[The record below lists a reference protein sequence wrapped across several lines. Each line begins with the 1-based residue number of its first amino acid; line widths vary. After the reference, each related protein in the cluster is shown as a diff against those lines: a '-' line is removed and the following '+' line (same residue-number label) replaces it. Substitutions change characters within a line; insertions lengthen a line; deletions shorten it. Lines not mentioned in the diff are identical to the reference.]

1 MASADTIT
9 LRGLRATGYHGVFA
23 EERREGQ
30 VFAVDACLELDLR
43 RAAASDRLRDTVSYA
58 EIAAII
64 EDHITGEPLD
74 LIEALAQRIALS
86 VLGYDPRVQAATIT
100 VHKPSAPMAQDFS
113 DVSIR
118 LRRTRAD
125 LDDADGVE
133 AWNAL
138 DERNDVDSQSADHAG
153 GADSPVRAV
162 LALGS
167 NLSTSG
173 HSPEQILQAA
183 VEALTAGDGSV
194 TVRDVSPLAKTAPVG
209 GPPGQPDFLNMV
221 VAVDTVLPAEKL
233 LDHAQSIENAYGR
246 QRGERWAARTLDIDI
261 ITYGEQAVDTDRLQV
276 PHPRAAERA
285 FVLAPWSW
293 MDPGAVLQGRGV
305 GELAAEAADAT
316 GVQPFHGAPQRAR
329 ATEGARPA
337 EAAQTASV
345 HAEQPDGPQ
354 PSADEVRRSV

>member
-9 LRGLRATGYHGVFA
+9 LRGLKAAGYHGVFA

-30 VFAVDACLELDLR
+30 IFAVDACLEVDLR

-64 EDHITGEPLD
+64 EDHITGDPLD
-74 LIEALAQRIALS
+74 LIEALAQRIAVS
-86 VLGYDPRVQAATIT
+86 VLGHDPRIQAATIT
-100 VHKPSAPMAQDFS
+100 VHKPSAPMSQDFS

-125 LDDADGVE
+125 LDDADY
-133 AWNAL
+133 
-138 DERNDVDSQSADHAG
+138 
-153 GADSPVRAV
+153 PVRAV

-173 HSPEQILQAA
+173 YSPEQILQSA
-183 VEALTAGDGSV
+183 VESLTTGDGTV
-194 TVRDVSPLAKTAPVG
+194 TVRDVSPLAKTSPVG

-233 LDHAQSIENAYGR
+233 LDRTQSIENAFGR

-261 ITYGEQAVDTDRLQV
+261 ITYGHQAVDTDRLQI

-305 GELAAEAADAT
+305 GELAAEAADAV
-316 GVQPFHGAPQRAR
+316 GVQPFGGVPQG
-329 ATEGARPA
+329 TLPA
-337 EAAQTASV
+337 EPDQAAGS
-345 HAEQPDGPQ
+345 HAEHPDPPQ
-354 PSADEVRRSV
+354 LSADEGRRSV

>member
-30 VFAVDACLELDLR
+30 IFAVDACLELDLR
-43 RAAASDRLRDTVSYA
+43 RAAGSDRLRDTVSYA

-86 VLGYDPRVQAATIT
+86 VLGYDPRIQAATIT
-100 VHKPSAPMAQDFS
+100 VHKPSAPMSQDFS

-125 LDDADGVE
+125 LDDADGPE
-133 AWNAL
+133 AWNGL
-138 DERNDVDSQSADHAG
+138 GERNDVAPQPPGHAG
-153 GADSPVRAV
+153 HVDSPVRAV

-173 HSPEQILQAA
+173 YSPEQILQAA
-183 VEALTAGDGSV
+183 VEALTAEDGSV
-194 TVRDVSPLAKTAPVG
+194 AVRDVSPLARTAPVG

-221 VAVDTVLPAEKL
+221 VAVDTVLTAEKL
-233 LDHAQSIENAYGR
+233 LDHTQSIENAFGR

-261 ITYGEQAVDTDRLQV
+261 ITYGHQAVDTDRLQI

-293 MDPGAVLQGRGV
+293 MDPGAVLQGQGV
-305 GELAAEAADAT
+305 GELAAEAADAA
-316 GVQPFHGAPQRAR
+316 GVQPFGGVQQ
-329 ATEGARPA
+329 GARPA
-337 EAAQTASV
+337 EPDRAARP
-345 HAEQPDGPQ
+345 HAEHPDRPQ
-354 PSADEVRRSV
+354 PSADEGRRSV